1 MKRMT
6 TNAALLV
13 LMGMVLSS
21 GSARADL
28 IPWMYNWSSAPKM
41 VTADAPGT
49 GYISLTD
56 EPDRM
61 AVGSSNIVATN
72 LRTFS
77 TATPTVP
84 DRFTNR
90 PYSLDLKLY
99 DLDSGESATVT
110 FTGVLNGKLTAQSS
124 NIRNTFTG
132 ATTHLVQLG
141 NNLYTATI
149 TSYTPPGPP
158 GSSNA
163 GAIGA
168 TATVSVE
175 VIIPEIPEPG
185 TLTLLGLGAGMLGW
199 YRWRGRTQRDSK
211 ES

>member
-6 TNAALLV
+6 ANAALIV
-13 LMGMVLSS
+13 LLGMMIST

-41 VTADAPGT
+41 VMADAPGT
-49 GYISLTD
+49 GYITLTD

-61 AVGSSNIVATN
+61 AVGDSDIVATN
-72 LRTFS
+72 LRAFS
-77 TATPTVP
+77 TASSAMP
-84 DRFTNR
+84 DHFTNS
-90 PYSLDLKLY
+90 PYSLGLKLY
-99 DLDSGESATVT
+99 DLESGQSTTVT
-110 FTGVLNGKLTAQSS
+110 FTGILNGKLTSESS

-132 ATTHLVQLG
+132 TTTHSVLLG
-141 NNLYTATI
+141 NNRYTATI

-158 GSSNA
+158 GAANP

-175 VIIPEIPEPG
+175 AIIPEIPEPG
-185 TLTLLGLGAGMLGW
+185 TLTLLCLGTGLMGW
-199 YRWRGRTQRDSK
+199 YRWRQRKASDVP
-211 ES
+211 